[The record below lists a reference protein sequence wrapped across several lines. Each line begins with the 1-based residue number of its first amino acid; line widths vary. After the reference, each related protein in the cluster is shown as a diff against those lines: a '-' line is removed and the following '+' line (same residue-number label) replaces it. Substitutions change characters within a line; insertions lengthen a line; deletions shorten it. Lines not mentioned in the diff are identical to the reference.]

1 MCRFGVRY
9 NLRIYRQGQTKSS
22 PAGRR
27 FSKSQL
33 TSLGP
38 GKFTGKIEP
47 KPEAFNST
55 ISGRIHPRES
65 LKQAI
70 LCRLRNAIPANASV
84 FARSDR
90 LHMGERP
97 NTEYVVVEIV
107 AEYYTNSD
115 NVMDATELESAIIG
129 MHEKCVARMKEF
141 DEVRSLYG
149 ERPSGRGARKERGS
163 PNPSTVASRL
173 ISDFDKDNDEV
184 LDTLELM
191 RAVHALHLRGPGKGG
206 PRGSG
211 RKGRR

>member
-33 TSLGP
+33 TSVGP

-47 KPEAFNST
+47 QPKAFNST

-107 AEYYTNSD
+107 AEYDSNSD
-115 NVMDATELESAIIG
+115 NAMDAAELESAIIG
-129 MHEKCVARMKEF
+129 MNEKRVARIKEF
-141 DEVRSLYG
+141 AEERGLDR
-149 ERPSGRGARKERGS
+149 ERPSDRG
-163 PNPSTVASRL
+163 V
-173 ISDFDKDNDEV
+173 
-184 LDTLELM
+184 
-191 RAVHALHLRGPGKGG
+191 
-206 PRGSG
+206 
-211 RKGRR
+211 